1 MADSP
6 DTKDAIAHDELQL
19 PPTTSKFKFSSKSQD
34 GDVALALFNDPDEL
48 NEPISPEEEKKLVR
62 KIDFLI
68 LPLIGMNYA
77 FFYID
82 KTTLSY
88 AAIFGIRDDLNL
100 VGMDYSWLSSIFYFG
115 FLAWAFPTNFLMQR
129 LPLGKYLGVNIFFWG
144 FFLIF
149 QGLVQNFASI
159 AALRA
164 LAGAAEACSDPSF
177 MLITCMFYT
186 RAEQPYKIGIWYTGK
201 PRALRSDKHLSC
213 LDAILFV
220 LKSS

>member
-1 MADSP
+1 MDKTMADSAP
-6 DTKDAIAHDELQL
+6 PKDTYAHDELQL
-19 PPTTSKFKFSSKSQD
+19 PPTTKKFSFSSKGNKD
-34 GDVALALFNDPDEL
+34 GDVALALFSDPDEMM
-48 NEPISPEEEKKLVR
+48 EPVSQEEEKKLVR

-68 LPLIGMNYA
+68 LPLIAVNYA

-88 AAIFGIRDDLNL
+88 AAIFGIREDLNL
-100 VGMDYSWLSSIFYFG
+100 QGMQYSWLSSIFYFG

-129 LPLGKYLGVNIFFWG
+129 LPLAKYLGVNIFFWG

-149 QGLVQNFASI
+149 QGLVNNFAGL

-177 MLITCMFYT
+177 MLITCMWYT
-186 RAEQPYKIGIWYTGK
+186 RKEQPVLK
-201 PRALRSDKHLSC
+201 PRFLPLPLVDPQVSVSG
-213 LDAILFV
+213 
-220 LKSS
+220 